1 MLLIVYQGTSVPVHR
16 RHFSH
21 RLSRRRKLIRFRLKH
36 RDNSYGVL
44 SMRMTREEILSSLD
58 TALAEKQFVIYIQ
71 PQFNHATKQ
80 LVGGEALV
88 RCIHPEQGMQSP
100 VDFIPVFEDSGL
112 IPKLDLYVFER
123 VCEYQRKCLDED
135 SYTFPLSFN
144 VSRKDLLL
152 PDYIDSMEEI
162 RKAYDVPVEYLRAE
176 ITESSAV
183 MGGSEHA
190 VEIINRFHELGYMVE
205 MDDFGCGYS
214 SLNALKDLEVD
225 ILKLD
230 IKFLRGHVGGRG
242 GIIISSVINMA
253 KWLNTPVI
261 AEGVE
266 TFEQADYMLSIG
278 CEIIQGYCY
287 SKPLPADEYHKL
299 AVESNYMPIQK
310 TSKFIDSLDMG
321 RFWSPESLETLI
333 FSNYV
338 GGAAIFL
345 YCPEGKSEILRVN
358 QKYLYELGMNL
369 SEHDVLTHE
378 PDAFFSNHAEV
389 ETFVSTLKRAIESKK
404 EEECETWR
412 TITSKCCGESRL
424 CIRSS
429 IQLIGRMDGKY
440 LFYIMI
446 RNITN
451 EKMTFNNLFTSEKI
465 LKATFDHANIYAWE
479 YTVATKEMRPCFRC
493 MRDLGLPP
501 LLKNYPEPA
510 IELGIIP
517 PEYADLYRDWHRQI
531 AEGVEKLEMVIPLT
545 AGRIPFRVIYTTEFD
560 GSHKPFKAY
569 GSAELVTDTPDTDGN
584 DNK

>member
-1 MLLIVYQGTSVPVHR
+1 MLLIIYQGTSVPVHR

-88 RCIHPEQGMQSP
+88 RWIHPEHGMQSP

-144 VSRKDLLL
+144 VSRVDLLL

-287 SKPLPADEYHKL
+287 SKPLPADEYH
-299 AVESNYMPIQK
+299 
-310 TSKFIDSLDMG
+310 
-321 RFWSPESLETLI
+321 
-333 FSNYV
+333 
-338 GGAAIFL
+338 
-345 YCPEGKSEILRVN
+345 
-358 QKYLYELGMNL
+358 NL

-378 PDAFFSNHAEV
+378 PDAFFSNHTEV
-389 ETFVSTLKRAIESKK
+389 ETYVSTLKRAIESKK